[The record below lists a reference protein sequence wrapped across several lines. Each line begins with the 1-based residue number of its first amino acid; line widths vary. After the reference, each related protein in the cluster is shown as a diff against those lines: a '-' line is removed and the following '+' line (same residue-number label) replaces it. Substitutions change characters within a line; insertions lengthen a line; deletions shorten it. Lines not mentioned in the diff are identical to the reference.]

1 MSSFIILHQLAN
13 VTKRSVLQ
21 KMLADEVRRK
31 TIEIVKTKKINSKH
45 CISRRFM
52 I

>member
-31 TIEIVKTKKINSKH
+31 TIEIVKTKINSKH